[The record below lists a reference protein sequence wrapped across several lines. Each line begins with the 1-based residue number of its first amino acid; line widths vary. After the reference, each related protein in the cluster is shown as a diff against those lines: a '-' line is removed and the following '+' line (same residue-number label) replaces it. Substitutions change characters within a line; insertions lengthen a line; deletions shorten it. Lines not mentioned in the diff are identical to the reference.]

1 MFPGLQGLREFV
13 LSSGPAPFEAGLMF
27 PATRLQV
34 PVAAVDEHDFFVL
47 TSHSIAPPGYD
58 RKPMTELPLS
68 GRAALVTGAGV
79 RVGSA
84 IGWALAE
91 NGADVAV
98 HYRSSS
104 GGAEDLADRIRGA
117 GRRAVTIGG
126 DLSLESDCRR
136 IVRACVD
143 GLGSIDL
150 LVHSAANFHKA
161 SLSETDAAL
170 WDSAMNVNARAA
182 FLLAREAAPMLR
194 ERLGRI
200 VLISD
205 LMATHPQ
212 RHYLAHAVS
221 KAAVEGLVRALAVE
235 LAPEISVNGVAPG
248 AVLVPEGTSP
258 QAAARW
264 ARQTPL
270 ERLGDPEDVARTVVF
285 LCAGPSYLTGQVIAV
300 DGGQGLT

>member
-1 MFPGLQGLREFV
+1 MMEP
-13 LSSGPAPFEAGLMF
+13 
-27 PATRLQV
+27 
-34 PVAAVDEHDFFVL
+34 
-47 TSHSIAPPGYD
+47 
-58 RKPMTELPLS
+58 PLS
-68 GRAALVTGAGV
+68 HRSALVTGAGA
-79 RVGSA
+79 RVGKA
-84 IGWALAE
+84 IAWALAE
-91 NGADVAV
+91 SGADVAV
-98 HYRSSS
+98 HYQSSS

-117 GRRAVTIGG
+117 GRRAVTIDG

-143 GLGSIDL
+143 GLGKIDL
-150 LVHSAANFHKA
+150 LVHSAANFHRA

-194 ERLGRI
+194 ERSGRI

-235 LAPEISVNGVAPG
+235 LAPEVSVNGIAPG

-258 QAAARW
+258 ETAARW
-264 ARQTPL
+264 ASKTPL
-270 ERLGDPEDVARTVVF
+270 HRLGNPEDVARTVVF
-285 LCAGPSYLTGQVIAV
+285 LCAGPSYVTGQVIV
-300 DGGQGLT
+300 IDGGQGLT